1 MSGLTL
7 AFGPYHYHLEVI
19 QNPKTTAEFRNASLS
34 RLPLTPPLVA
44 RLTVTDA
51 RGMDFVPED
60 ELPFLITHLS
70 LYPVTG
76 ERRIDANWQSEQ
88 GPPIL
93 YGNLVSAVDLLED
106 LQGNMGLF
114 FLFPDVSIRWQG
126 RFRLRVSLLKIGR
139 RVV

>member
-1 MSGLTL
+1 MPLLSSSLT
-7 AFGPYHYHLEVI
+7 
-19 QNPKTTAEFRNASLS
+19 SLIAPRCHS
-34 RLPLTPPLVA
+34 
-44 RLTVTDA
+44 
-51 RGMDFVPED
+51 ED

-76 ERRIDANWQSEQ
+76 ERRVDANWQSEQ

-93 YGNLVSAVDLLED
+93 YGNLVSAVDVLED

-139 RVV
+139 RVVLPVVKNSFIH